1 MRKLVLI
8 LISLLLAVSLPAHSE
23 DFDMTEVIFEH
34 IGDSYEWHIA
44 TFGDTD
50 VSIYLPVIVRGSET
64 GWHVFSSRHLYKD
77 GEWEGFHIAPSG
89 AANEGKIVAADGTR
103 PLDISITKNV
113 LSLIMSS
120 ILLAILILLTARWYK
135 RHDPTRE
142 APSGIAAYMEPVV
155 MMVHEMARENI
166 GEDYRRFSP
175 YLITAFTFILLN
187 NFMGIIPIFPGG
199 ANLTGNIAITLVLA
213 LITFLTFML
222 NGTWHFYGEMLNP
235 DVPIFLK
242 PIMPVIEIFSNLI
255 RPVSLTIRLFA
266 NMLAGHIQIISVVL
280 LIFIMAKYGPL
291 MCGGMTVVSVGFG
304 LFLDALELLISFIQ
318 AYVFTMLSSI
328 YIGLARAKE

>member
-1 MRKLVLI
+1 M
-8 LISLLLAVSLPAHSE
+8 
-23 DFDMTEVIFEH
+23 
-34 IGDSYEWHIA
+34 
-44 TFGDTD
+44 
-50 VSIYLPVIVRGSET
+50 
-64 GWHVFSSRHLYKD
+64 
-77 GEWEGFHIAPSG
+77 
-89 AANEGKIVAADGTR
+89 
-103 PLDISITKNV
+103 
-113 LSLIMSS
+113 
-120 ILLAILILLTARWYK
+120 
-135 RHDPTRE
+135 
-142 APSGIAAYMEPVV
+142 
-155 MMVHEMARENI
+155 
-166 GEDYRRFSP
+166 
-175 YLITAFTFILLN
+175 
-187 NFMGIIPIFPGG
+187 
-199 ANLTGNIAITLVLA
+199 LA

-222 NGTWHFYGEMLNP
+222 NGTRHFYGEMLNP